1 MRLLIARYPG
11 NVDAVVDLV
20 ACDQIRKY
28 GMSVEKHL
36 PSTRKH
42 FYTPARLALTVLV
55 LSLVAMF
62 GASSCNSTDESSTRD
77 SARKAPPNSSRPGSA
92 GPADAAA
99 LPATVRDV
107 EMKALAGSP
116 IKLSDYGGKVLLLNL
131 WATWCGPCRLE
142 IPELVK
148 LYNEYR
154 SKGFEVVG
162 LSTEDPEASAESVRS
177 FVQAFNMDYRVGW
190 VTPQV
195 GVTLVQGRD
204 AIPQSFIISRDGRIL
219 KRFVGFSAV
228 STPPQLRQAIEDAL
242 NEKSSD

>member
-1 MRLLIARYPG
+1 MPL
-11 NVDAVVDLV
+11 
-20 ACDQIRKY
+20 
-28 GMSVEKHL
+28 EKHL
-36 PSTRKH
+36 SGTKKH
-42 FYTPARLALTVLV
+42 FYTPARLALTILV

-62 GASSCNSTDESSTRD
+62 GASSCNSTDEIGTRD
-77 SARKAPPNSSRPGSA
+77 TVRNGSRNPSRAGSGAPANAPT
-92 GPADAAA
+92 
-99 LPATVRDV
+99 LPATVLDV
-107 EMKALAGSP
+107 EMKALTGSP

-154 SKGFEVVG
+154 SKGLEVVG

-177 FVQAFNMDYRVGW
+177 FVQTFNMEYRVGW
-190 VTPQV
+190 VNPQV

-219 KRFVGFSAV
+219 RRFVGFSAA